1 MVRGDEQGRSSMG
14 GMEPPA
20 FMLWMEDIRK
30 GITVAMV
37 SRALNDRRE
46 H

>member
-1 MVRGDEQGRSSMG
+1 MG

-20 FMLWMEDIRK
+20 LMLWMEDVRK
-30 GITVAMV
+30 GITVALV
-37 SRALNDRRE
+37 SKALNDWRE